1 MSSTYTANINHRE
14 EVDIPVT
21 IEYTTSKPSR
31 GRSEYRGGPPMEPDE
46 DGGVEIDSIIRDDNK
61 EDIIEQ
67 VSQKIITRLENEIME
82 SLADDYED

>member
-1 MSSTYTANINHRE
+1 MSSSYTTNIDHGK
-14 EVDIPVT
+14 EVDIPIT
-21 IEYTTSKPSR
+21 IEYTASKPSG

-67 VSQKIITRLENEIME
+67 VSQEIIIRLENEIME
-82 SLADDYED
+82 SLADDYGD